1 MAVLIPWPL
10 TSLSSRSSSG
20 FSADVG
26 ALPAR
31 APAARTAPS
40 SPTVL
45 AFPFLPF
52 RSSRSLR
59 LSVHKGKSGPLA
71 SCPVFV
77 DVSPVTAEDE
87 VAAGFCSCLLPP
99 GGSSRLIS

>member
-45 AFPFLPF
+45 AFPFLSF
-52 RSSRSLR
+52 R
-59 LSVHKGKSGPLA
+59 
-71 SCPVFV
+71 F
-77 DVSPVTAEDE
+77 
-87 VAAGFCSCLLPP
+87 VAAGAS
-99 GGSSRLIS
+99 GSVSTRGRVALWPHVQSS